1 MKIHILEN
9 LGVPESLISKLA
21 GIHDLTFSSQAC
33 NKAETEV
40 LISVKTKLRPA
51 ELSEFPKLKMIA
63 VAFTGYDSVDLN
75 YCREKSIAVCNVPA
89 YSTNSVAE
97 LAVGLAISLL
107 RDIPRGNEA
116 IRKGQWDLGRPG
128 IELSGKTVGICGTGA
143 IGIRTAE
150 IFKVL
155 GCGILGW
162 SRTRRKEFTD
172 LGGKYVDTL
181 EELCSGSDIL
191 SIHVPSNSE
200 TKALIGQKQ
209 LRLMKKSAYL
219 INTARGPILDEN
231 ALYEALRD
239 KQITGAGLDVF
250 SIEPVT
256 QENPFLKLENVILTP
271 HIAFKTEEALNRRAE
286 ITFQNINS
294 FERGELKN
302 RVDKDR

>member
-9 LGVPESLISKLA
+9 LGVPDPAIMNLA
-21 GIHDLTFSSQAC
+21 VDHELTFPSQSC
-33 NKAETEV
+33 DKAETEV
-40 LISVKTKLRPA
+40 LISVKTKLGPV
-51 ELSEFPKLKMIA
+51 ELSEYPKLKVIA

-75 YCREKSIAVCNVPA
+75 YCREKNIAVCNVPA

-97 LAVGLAISLL
+97 LTVGLAISLL
-107 RDIPRGNEA
+107 REIPKGNEA

-128 IELSGKTVGICGTGA
+128 IELSGKTVGICGTGT

-150 IFKVL
+150 IFNVL
-155 GCGILGW
+155 GCGIIGW

-191 SIHVPSNSE
+191 SIHVPSNAE

-209 LRLMKKSAYL
+209 LSLIKQSAYL
-219 INTARGPILDEN
+219 INTARGPVVDEN

-239 KQITGAGLDVF
+239 KHIAGAGLDVY

-256 QENPFLKLENVILTP
+256 RENPFLKLDNVILTP
-271 HIAFKTEEALNRRAE
+271 HIAFKTEEALKRRAE
-286 ITFQNINS
+286 ITFDNINS
-294 FERGELKN
+294 FERGNKLN
-302 RVDKDR
+302 RVDQC